1 MPKAPPPTP
10 LSFHQPI
17 LPWQGSTT
25 AVMTAKFMFKR
36 QIKLPCKFPKI
47 VAFLVP
53 RGEMVKLKEDL
64 APSDAHRVRKQRK
77 AEGVMGKAGKAVSF
91 AMKAASSTNLVV
103 SSANLVK
110 GALPGAVEEAVSSA
124 TQVGTHLGE
133 DETEKDFYERRD
145 ADVLC
150 FPTYDELGPHPPLEP
165 SIFSNTRLKCGQ
177 NKIAPEG
184 VTEELEYWVD
194 GKWVGMSEVGP
205 STFSRPQTR
214 DLTLTKPSTLT

>member
-1 MPKAPPPTP
+1 
-10 LSFHQPI
+10 
-17 LPWQGSTT
+17 
-25 AVMTAKFMFKR
+25 
-36 QIKLPCKFPKI
+36 
-47 VAFLVP
+47 
-53 RGEMVKLKEDL
+53 
-64 APSDAHRVRKQRK
+64 
-77 AEGVMGKAGKAVSF
+77 MGKAGKVVSSV
-91 AMKAASSTNLVV
+91 MKAASSTNLVV

-133 DETEKDFYERRD
+133 DETEKDFIERRD

-184 VTEELEYWVD
+184 VTELEYWVD
-194 GKWVGMSEVGP
+194 GKWVGIEKVAPQPSPGP
-205 STFSRPQTR
+205 
-214 DLTLTKPSTLT
+214 KPGTSPSQNPLH

>member
-1 MPKAPPPTP
+1 
-10 LSFHQPI
+10 
-17 LPWQGSTT
+17 
-25 AVMTAKFMFKR
+25 MTAKFMFKR

-53 RGEMVKLKEDL
+53 RGEMVKLKEDFDGIGFIL
-64 APSDAHRVRKQRK
+64 APSDAHRVRKQKK
-77 AEGVMGKAGKAVSF
+77 AEGVMGKAGKVVSSV
-91 AMKAASSTNLVV
+91 MKAASSTNLVV

-133 DETEKDFYERRD
+133 DETEKDFIERRD

-184 VTEELEYWVD
+184 GTELEYWVD
-194 GKWVGMSEVGP
+194 GKWVGIEKVAPQPSPGP
-205 STFSRPQTR
+205 
-214 DLTLTKPSTLT
+214 KPGTSPSQNPLH

>member
-1 MPKAPPPTP
+1 
-10 LSFHQPI
+10 
-17 LPWQGSTT
+17 
-25 AVMTAKFMFKR
+25 
-36 QIKLPCKFPKI
+36 
-47 VAFLVP
+47 
-53 RGEMVKLKEDL
+53 MVKLKEDL

-110 GALPGAVEEAVSSA
+110 AALPGAVEEAVSSA